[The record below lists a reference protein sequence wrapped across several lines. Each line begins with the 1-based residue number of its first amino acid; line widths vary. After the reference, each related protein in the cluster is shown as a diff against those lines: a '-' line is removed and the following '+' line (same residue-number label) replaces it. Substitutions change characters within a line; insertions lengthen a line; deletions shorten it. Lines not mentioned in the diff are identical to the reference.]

1 MKTTNRKKAAM
12 QKTLESIG
20 SLIEEFRKDNRTSF
34 AQLTAETGMH
44 YNTFRKVTQGDPDCH
59 ILYTWL
65 AIAELMQHDTGP
77 GTPATDRFFHRLRS
91 VLDDAFDEV

>member
-12 QKTLESIG
+12 RKTLESIG
-20 SLIEEFRKDNRTSF
+20 SLIEEFRKATHTSF

-44 YNTFRKVTQGDPDCH
+44 YNTYRKVSQGDPDSH

-65 AIAELMQHDTGP
+65 AIAELMQHDTGL
-77 GTPATDRFFHRLRS
+77 GTPATDRFFSQLRS